1 MRTLVLTPPQRTLAL
16 RAATLAL
23 MLLGYADLVRGGTT
37 AAPLLLV
44 TSYLLLV
51 PLAILLDSR

>member
-1 MRTLVLTPPQRTLAL
+1 MRMLPSAPRHRARAL
-16 RAATLAL
+16 RAAALAL
-23 MLLGYADLVRGGTT
+23 LSLGYFDLARGGLT

-51 PLAILLDSR
+51 PLAILLD

>member
-1 MRTLVLTPPQRTLAL
+1 MRMLVHPAPRRARVL

-23 MLLGYADLVRGGTT
+23 VLAGYADLARGGIT

-44 TSYLLLV
+44 CGYLVLV
-51 PLAILLDSR
+51 PLTILLD

>member
-1 MRTLVLTPPQRTLAL
+1 MRTLVLPPPRRTRAL

-23 MLLGYADLVRGGTT
+23 MLLGYADLARGGLT

-44 TSYLLLV
+44 AGYLVLV
-51 PLAILLDSR
+51 PLAILLD

>member
-1 MRTLVLTPPQRTLAL
+1 MRMLVLPRPRRARAL

-23 MLLGYADLVRGGTT
+23 MMLGYADLVRGGIT

-44 TSYLLLV
+44 CGYMILV
-51 PLAILLDSR
+51 PLAILLD